1 MSRRYVKSSKFN
13 SLDQPVPEIV
23 AVVSAKDNVE
33 QTKKAQTYFKQNYLE
48 AIKKI
53 IPSFYFSDEQTLSG
67 EHIGFVNQ
75 VINSHL
81 VANAHQA
88 TILPLS
94 SLTDDTY
101 LSAINTPSGFA
112 SYFFKD
118 QNPATISPDDFERYF
133 LLPLTKSYK
142 AYSSSGE
149 FLDYISG
156 TFLPTIPVDVG
167 VQNLATL
174 TACAYAND
182 SSGTY
187 KFLADNLG
195 WLFFLN
201 REGPTNGFD
210 PSNAVAELITTNLW
224 KGRSIVLEDTI
235 NIYQEYLWRN
245 KQWWGIDDIVPTSY
259 LSSVEMSA
267 GTWTSGTQLLDNLKT
282 LNSIIYSPHY
292 LNSPDQKVEDA
303 FNTYINT
310 EAKITDVQNVGPF
323 TRFLEGTS
331 FSLADRTNE
340 GNELGVLYD
349 IGKCPDEFL
358 ELLGELIGWR
368 MIGADVDKWRVQL
381 RNAVSIYKA
390 KGTKK
395 SIQILLDLLF
405 GTDVYNVD
413 AHIQELWESYL
424 PDLLYYSLATS
435 SAAFKNFKTYTPE
448 VAQQLGI
455 LDYSSSS
462 MDVNVKYAVDTILFN
477 LVREF
482 PDQFML
488 GGKPFPTLAF
498 VYPIDA
504 QKIDWLLGLEPD
516 IAVWEGP
523 YHYIDYDD
531 GRRVYRTGEVE
542 TEDSITIKLQYDPRF
557 VFQYRGREFYIPPYE
572 KRQYYTDCMVSNKLV
587 ERVAYYLQCYGVD
600 KTFTAS
606 VVKYIREYT
615 TETVDTTR
623 ILNAFLMFGTDPTY
637 PPNYDV
643 IIKEATKD
651 KTPDPVSLLSLWNG
665 KSSHFLMMFDASSF
679 DWGSH
684 LLSYNTHYGLSQML
698 KILDQVVPAHAI
710 PEVILSLSSVI
721 DGMDAIADN
730 DCRELRPNFYDLYE
744 GSSTVTTGFAVS
756 AVDMAAMAT
765 TNGLL
770 PNRFKR
776 GQVEDT
782 HDFLL
787 SGNTFQPLDSVNR
800 NSLRRRNYHNLLP
813 ETKMFTRIG
822 RNNPGS
828 LTLSNSYYTSAIGYI
843 PLGFVPSSQD
853 FQPVNTIPN
862 RNGYGIGRRLFNVHP
877 VWDIC
882 QNLTSPSSMFGYD
895 ISNTFASRANLNLQS
910 SSCQT
915 YGRRGQLD
923 DIMYVMNK
931 MHDKEKF
938 LQASSIVSGY
948 YNDDGYINRDWTA
961 SSSLLAPNDLSSW
974 YAEGARSGWTISVVK
989 SIANQLINNEGSDE
1003 SLSYYEHFKFG
1014 QMVNR
1019 LYNTYNSVY
1028 GSHPMSDN
1036 YSRLSGGPNI
1046 FSHTYSPLIYN
1057 ANFDTDGSAIEVSSF
1072 LQTSSPLN
1080 EVDISYY
1087 GGSGILSISGMFGDH
1102 QLGTSAA
1109 SGAADVY
1116 LNSPEF
1122 YNRHLVS
1129 SIELVDTSAP
1139 TVFKQHPIFSIFKW
1153 SRSQVNEFDYN
1164 KYLVNNPIIKY
1175 HRSSDNSLFPRVRV
1189 RIDNSDSTNKAR
1201 NLLEPNHRYSVKL
1214 TAHNSDLNSVII
1226 GGQTLGYTLR
1236 TEPEDGK
1243 VWIFDPN
1250 GVYDECGLYYDSWV
1264 QIPVSDL
1271 HSKGINTIKSY
1282 AQTFTFPI
1290 KEAEHAE
1297 FNPNVVLN
1305 NEGIHCYEALLP
1317 SVTLGTSPQTIIKIG
1332 KDTREEFEFKFST
1345 YNNKGAVPPDRYKDT
1360 FGKIHRTDQKYV
1372 LEFFTMTG
1380 DDTKFIVFEK
1390 ISITDLTNKE
1400 DYAVIETQYGNI
1412 ELDKS
1417 DLKAVFRFFKDLQT
1431 GIASRNATTTS
1442 GVMEASGGSRLNYRS
1457 NYEMYPNVV
1466 STGNVVDVFA
1476 ADQLTEVDI
1485 HEG

>member
-174 TACAYAND
+174 TASAYAND